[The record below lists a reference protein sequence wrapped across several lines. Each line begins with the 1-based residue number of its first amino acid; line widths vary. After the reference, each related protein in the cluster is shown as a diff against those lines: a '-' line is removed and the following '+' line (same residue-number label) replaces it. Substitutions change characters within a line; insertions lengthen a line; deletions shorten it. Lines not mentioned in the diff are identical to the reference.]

1 MLLLEMLIY
10 IIIASIVVKLYA
22 KLTLVDTI
30 KLCVIIYIG
39 WLLLVIM
46 LV

>member
-1 MLLLEMLIY
+1 MLIY

-30 KLCVIIYIG
+30 KLCVTVYIG